1 MKKFIFI
8 FTIIFTFC
16 FTASAQFDFTS
27 KNGERF
33 STNSKPDY
41 KEPLGG
47 GLFVDNYYIVSG
59 SELIIYYVPVSTREI
74 SEIGVTKVDTNKI
87 GLANFNAREFAG
99 NCSLKLATPV
109 TTYTHYKRGT
119 DIDEYSSSDKGLT
132 FPNCDAANAFKAKIK
147 GNFSSEKKD
156 EEVELELGDIDF
168 NLDDKP
174 KEKPGSTMPAHLF
187 SLVGEGSNKSF
198 QFSRKSDEIWDM
210 TSENV
215 FKVGKISGS
224 GKDLQM
230 LDKTDSFYTYK
241 LKDNRLYNGDKAT
254 AYSLISNTICKSIGG
269 GKCDTVYIISRQDEM
284 IYSFVNETK
293 FKEYAI
299 LGEGSNEEIFIML
312 ALLEGLR

>member
-1 MKKFIFI
+1 MKKFIFL
-8 FTIIFTFC
+8 FAIIFTFC
-16 FTASAQFDFTS
+16 LTASAQFSFTS
-27 KNGERF
+27 KAGKKF
-33 STNSKPDY
+33 SVSSAPQNTD
-41 KEPLGG
+41 LRGG
-47 GLFVDNYYIVSG
+47 GFVMEFYYTVEGSDLVVYEVGKSNGAITNRIAVTNVKIDEINATGFKVQKSG
-59 SELIIYYVPVSTREI
+59 SGCYLQTGTPF
-74 SEIGVTKVDTNKI
+74 TKITHGSD
-87 GLANFNAREFAG
+87 FNADD
-99 NCSLKLATPV
+99 K
-109 TTYTHYKRGT
+109 
-119 DIDEYSSSDKGLT
+119 YSNDNLQINFKS
-132 FPNCDAANAFKAKIK
+132 CDVANAFRTK
-147 GNFSSEKKD
+147 
-156 EEVELELGDIDF
+156 VLGDSADD
-168 NLDDKP
+168 LDLGDLDLSLEEKP
-174 KEKPGSTMPAHLF
+174 KSTMPAHLF

-210 TSENV
+210 TSEKV

>member
-1 MKKFIFI
+1 MKKFVFLFAIVI
-8 FTIIFTFC
+8 TFC
-16 FTASAQFDFTS
+16 FTASAQFSFTS
-27 KNGERF
+27 KNGEKF
-33 STNSKPDY
+33 STTAKPDY

-47 GLFVDNYYIVSG
+47 GLFVENYYIVNG
-59 SELIIYYVPVSTREI
+59 SELIIYYVPVSNGEI

-87 GLANFNAREFAG
+87 GLANFNARESAG

-109 TTYTHYKRGT
+109 ARYTHYARGT
-119 DIDEYSSSDKGLT
+119 DIDEYSSSDKDLT
-132 FPNCDAANAFKAKIK
+132 FPNCEAANAFKAKIK

-174 KEKPGSTMPAHLF
+174 KEKPSSTMPAHLF
-187 SLVGEGSNKSF
+187 SLVGVGSNKSH
-198 QFSRKSDEIWDM
+198 QFNRKTDEIWDM
-210 TSENV
+210 TDSKV

-230 LDKTDSFYTYK
+230 LDKTESFYSYK

-254 AYSLISNTICKSIGG
+254 AYSLIGNTVCKSIGG
-269 GKCDTVYIISRQDEM
+269 GECETVYKISGEDEM
-284 IYSFVNETK
+284 VYSVVNNQS

-299 LGEGSNEEIFIML
+299 LGEASNEEIFIIL

>member
-16 FTASAQFDFTS
+16 LTASAQFDFTS
-27 KNGERF
+27 KNGEKF

-47 GLFVDNYYIVSG
+47 GSFVDNYYIVSG
-59 SELIIYYVPVSTREI
+59 SELIIYYVPVSTGEI
-74 SEIGVTKVDTNKI
+74 SEISVTKVDTNKI

-109 TTYTHYKRGT
+109 RTYTHYKRGT

-132 FPNCDAANAFKAKIK
+132 FPNCEAANAFKAKIK

-174 KEKPGSTMPAHLF
+174 KEKPKSTMPAHLF
-187 SLVGEGSNKSF
+187 ALIGVGSNKSY
-198 QFSRKSDEIWDM
+198 QFNRKSMEIWDM
-210 TSENV
+210 TGDSV

-224 GKDLQM
+224 GEDVQI
-230 LDKTDSFYTYK
+230 LDKTDSFYVYK

-254 AYSLISNTICKSIGG
+254 AYSIINDSVCKSIGD
-269 GKCDTVYIISRQDEM
+269 GKCDVVYRFNRDEEM
-284 IYSFVNETK
+284 VYSVVNNQS
-293 FKEYAI
+293 FKEYSI
-299 LGEGSNEEIFIML
+299 MGEASNEEIFIIL